1 MHYYQFNIGDYA
13 SHTSRLTP
21 LEDLAYRRMLDLYYL
36 NEQPLNGCVTD
47 VAREIGLCEHVKAVE
62 YILSKFFIEKEN
74 GFSQKRIDL
83 EIKKYKSNA
92 KNKSKAGIA
101 SAKARQ
107 LKASSKVTGV
117 EQTLNTTSTDEQL
130 NINHKPIT
138 NNQETVIKD
147 IVVSTPKFNFKNE
160 LLALGVDK
168 EILDDWLTVR
178 KKKKASNTKTAFK
191 GLITEITN
199 SGLMVNDAIEYAAK
213 KSWSGF
219 KADWYFNENPVIGIK
234 QYSDTTAKNIKN
246 LEGEW

>member
-62 YILSKFFIEKEN
+62 YILGKFFIEKEN

-101 SAKARQ
+101 SAKARK
-107 LKASSKVTGV
+107 LKASSDVTGV

-138 NNQETVIKD
+138 NNQEPVIKD
-147 IVVSTPKFNFKNE
+147 IVVNTPKFNFKNE

-168 EILDDWLTVR
+168 KILSDWLIVR
-178 KKKKASNTKTAFK
+178 KNKKASNTESALELLVSQINKAGLTIDQGVRFANAENWGAFK
-191 GLITEITN
+191 
-199 SGLMVNDAIEYAAK
+199 V
-213 KSWSGF
+213 
-219 KADWYFNENPVIGIK
+219 DWYFNKTGVVKSNGK
-234 QYSDTTAKNIKN
+234 TSGN
-246 LEGEW
+246 LSACEDFING